1 MAQSRQ
7 LFYNKIRRVY
17 TRKRY
22 TERIV
27 YEGSDFMKVQSI
39 TNDNTYDL
47 IKSGLEATNLRA
59 KTIANN
65 MANINTKN
73 YKKFSVVFEENLKK
87 NDESNFNLKRTNNA
101 HYSSNSTSLKTTR
114 AGHISD
120 DDNEYGRNINVVQDN
135 STSMRTD
142 GNNVDLEVEKVNQAA
157 NTLKYNALITSI
169 NNKFNNLKTVI
180 K

>member
-1 MAQSRQ
+1 M
-7 LFYNKIRRVY
+7 KIL
-17 TRKRY
+17 
-22 TERIV
+22 
-27 YEGSDFMKVQSI
+27 
-39 TNDNTYDL
+39 NDSSKNTYDL
-47 IKSGLEATNLRA
+47 LKSGLKASNLRA

-73 YKKFSVVFEENLKK
+73 YKKFSVVFEENLKNESDSGFK
-87 NDESNFNLKRTNNA
+87 MRTTNDNHYTTNSSNLKRTKDS
-101 HYSSNSTSLKTTR
+101 HL
-114 AGHISD
+114 SD
-120 DDNEYGRNINVVQDN
+120 DENTYGNDIRIQQDN

-142 GNNVDLEVEKVNQAA
+142 GNNVDLEIEKVNQAA

>member
-1 MAQSRQ
+1 M
-7 LFYNKIRRVY
+7 KI
-17 TRKRY
+17 
-22 TERIV
+22 
-27 YEGSDFMKVQSI
+27 QSI

-47 IKSGLEATNLRA
+47 IKSGLKATNLRA

-87 NDESNFNLKRTNNA
+87 NDESNFQLKKTNNV
-101 HYSSNSTSLKTTR
+101 HYSINDTNLKTTKKR
-114 AGHISD
+114 HISD
-120 DDNEYGRNINVVQDN
+120 DNNKYGQNIRIAQDN

-169 NNKFNNLKTVI
+169 NNKFTNLRTVI

>member
-1 MAQSRQ
+1 M
-7 LFYNKIRRVY
+7 KILN
-17 TRKRY
+17 
-22 TERIV
+22 
-27 YEGSDFMKVQSI
+27 GSSKD
-39 TNDNTYDL
+39 TYDL
-47 IKSGLEATNLRA
+47 LKSGLRASNLRA

-73 YKKFSVVFEENLKK
+73 YKKFSVVFEENLKNESDSDFK
-87 NDESNFNLKRTNNA
+87 MRTTNDNHYTTNTSNLKRTK
-101 HYSSNSTSLKTTR
+101 YSHL
-114 AGHISD
+114 SD
-120 DDNEYGRNINVVQDN
+120 DENTYGNGIRVQQDN

-142 GNNVDLEVEKVNQAA
+142 GNNVDLEIEKVNQAA